1 MIKLAITGACGRMG
15 QKIYNLAKQD
25 KRFSVV
31 ALFERPDHPQSNSTI
46 DGIKITSNFS
56 LLKKTADV
64 LIDFTLPEGTMQSLK
79 ACVDYKIPIVIG
91 TTGLSVD
98 QNKKIAEA
106 AKTIPLIYGTNMSI
120 GVNVL
125 FKMTELVGKKLAKTT
140 ATDIAIYEEHHIH
153 KKDAPSGTAKTLAEI
168 AEKTS
173 GQKVRFDPQPL
184 RQGEIIGN
192 HKITFETEFDTLE
205 LYHSAKNRAMFAL
218 GALEAASFLA
228 SGRSP
233 GLYNMQQVLGLDKIV
248 IQ

>member
-15 QKIYNLAKQD
+15 QKIYSLAKQD

-31 ALFERPDHPQSNSTI
+31 SLFERSDHPKNNTI
-46 DGIKITSNFS
+46 VDGIKIMSDLSALNG
-56 LLKKTADV
+56 KADV
-64 LIDFTLPEGTMQSLK
+64 LIDFTLPEGTIQSLE
-79 ACVDYKIPIVIG
+79 ACLEYKIPIVIG
-91 TTGLSVD
+91 TTGLSSD
-98 QNKKIAEA
+98 QTKKISEA
-106 AKTIPLIYGTNMSI
+106 AKIIPLIYGTNMSI

-125 FKMTELVGKKLAKTT
+125 FKMTELIGKKLAKTT
-140 ATDIAIYEEHHIH
+140 KADIAIYEEHHIH

-173 GQKVRFDPQPL
+173 GQKIRFDPEPL

-205 LYHSAKNRAMFAL
+205 LYHSAKDRAMFAL
-218 GALEAASFLA
+218 GALEAANFLT

-233 GLYNMQQVLGLDKIV
+233 GLYNMQQVLELDKIV